1 MARIDPRSLHRWR
14 AAPTSFVEEVLIDPE
29 TNRPFV
35 LLPAERQFLA
45 HAFRT
50 GADGR
55 LLYPELI
62 YACPKKSGKTTFAG
76 IITITIIVLYQG
88 GRFGEAIC
96 CANDYE
102 QSVGRVFQMVRR
114 IIEASPLLR
123 ADAKITADKIIIAG
137 ATISAIP
144 SAAASSA
151 GANPSISVFD
161 ELWGFTSERAHRL
174 WDEMVPPPTRAIA
187 CRLTVTYAGF
197 EGESTLL
204 EGLYKRG
211 LSQPMVGPDLY
222 AGDGMLMF
230 WSHAPVAPWQTD
242 AWLAEMR
249 RSLRPA
255 QYQRMIRNEFVT
267 TESSFDMGAW
277 DRCIGPRSGHVVS
290 DRNLSVWIGVDAS
303 TKHDSTA
310 IVAVTFDTKTQQ
322 VKLITHRVF
331 QPSRDQ
337 PLDFEAT
344 VEATLIDLNKRFNV
358 RKILFDP
365 WQLAAVSQRLTR
377 AGLKIEEFPQTTAN
391 LTAASQNLF
400 ELINGTNLICYPD
413 AAMRLAVS
421 CTIALETPRGWRIAK
436 EKQSHRIDVVVA
448 LAMAAYAAVQAQS
461 KNVALDY
468 AGMNKTDDDDAD
480 GAKAFRAARLA
491 NYINSFNPTLGGGGR
506 WR

>member
-1 MARIDPRSLHRWR
+1 MARIDPRSLQRWR
-14 AAPTSFVEEVLIDPE
+14 DAPVSFVEQVLIDPE
-29 TNRPFV
+29 TNQPFV
-35 LLPAERQFLA
+35 LLPVERQFLD

-50 GADGR
+50 GDDDR

-76 IITITIIVLYQG
+76 IITITIIVLYG

-96 CANDYE
+96 CANDFE
-102 QSVGRVFQMVRR
+102 QAQGRIFQMIKR
-114 IIEASPLLR
+114 IVECSPLLR
-123 ADAKITADKIIIAG
+123 ADAKITADKVVIAG
-137 ATISAIP
+137 ATVSAIP
-144 SAAASSA
+144 SNYFSAAGSQQ
-151 GANPSISVFD
+151 SISVFD
-161 ELWGFTSERAHRL
+161 ELWGYVSERSHRL

-197 EGESTLL
+197 SGESTLL

-211 LSQPMVGPDLY
+211 LAQPLVGTDLH
-222 AGDGMLMF
+222 AGDGLLMF
-230 WSHAPVAPWQTD
+230 WSHEPVAPWQTE

-267 TESSFDMGAW
+267 TESSFDMAAW
-277 DRCIGPRSGHVVS
+277 DRCIDARSGHVVS

-310 IVAVTFDTKTQQ
+310 IVAVTFDTEMQR
-322 VKLITHRVF
+322 VKLVTHRVF
-331 QPSRDQ
+331 QPSPDQ

-358 RKILFDP
+358 RKILVDP

-377 AGLKIEEFPQTTAN
+377 AGLKIEEFSQTTAN

-400 ELINGTNLICYPD
+400 ELINGTNLVCYFD
-413 AAMRLAVS
+413 AGMRLAIS
-421 CTIALETPRGWRIAK
+421 RTIALETPRGWRIAK

-448 LAMAAYAAVQAQS
+448 LAMATYAAVQAQS
-461 KNVALDY
+461 KNVAPDY
-468 AGMNKTDDDDAD
+468 SGWCDAPD
-480 GAKAFRAARLA
+480 KDNPDSVGSFQAARLH
-491 NYINSFNPTLGGGGR
+491 NYIQSFNPFGGSR